1 MENFNHSL
9 PGIAQI
15 GYVECENIH
24 PNIVL
29 KHSSG
34 IPVGIFTEIV
44 PIRFFGSP
52 SYETIE
58 EYDNNGRKVVTSLTF
73 VTNDNIPTYKHLAFV
88 ITDASGTSYIIGSR
102 ERQYPVI
109 KSSAN
114 SGTPSG
120 ESKATSYEVRWTAIA
135 SPIPCEFRQYR
146 LYEICSSSIICS
158 RARISCSAIF
168 VCSPC

>member
-1 MENFNHSL
+1 MENCYQSL
-9 PGIAQI
+9 PGITQI
-15 GYVECENIH
+15 GYCFCSNLQ

-34 IPVGIFTEIV
+34 TPIGVFTDIV

-52 SYETIE
+52 SCETTE

-88 ITDASGTSYIIGSR
+88 ITDVSGTSYIIGSR
-102 ERQYPVI
+102 ERPYPVI

-135 SPIPCEFRQYR
+135 SPIPC
-146 LYEICSSSIICS
+146 
-158 RARISCSAIF
+158 AI
-168 VCSPC
+168 